1 MFMELNDDLK
11 KAINENLAF
20 VATADSNGKPNV
32 VPIGFCKVMNDD
44 TLLLADNFMKKT
56 LSNLKENPKMSIII
70 EDVKNYPFQLKGTV
84 EIDEDGKYFEE
95 VTNWVAQVKD
105 ELAPK
110 SAIIF
115 KITEIYSIAP
125 GPDAGNKIE

>member
-1 MFMELNDDLK
+1 
-11 KAINENLAF
+11 
-20 VATADSNGKPNV
+20 
-32 VPIGFCKVMNDD
+32 MNDD